1 MLSEKEMYSNAVLRE
16 VPRHC
21 YQWKFNVAVKVEE
34 YEASGM
40 NWKLW

>member
-1 MLSEKEMYSNAVLRE
+1 MLSEKEMYSNAVLKRSS
-16 VPRHC
+16 
-21 YQWKFNVAVKVEE
+21 KTLLSMKINVAVKVEE